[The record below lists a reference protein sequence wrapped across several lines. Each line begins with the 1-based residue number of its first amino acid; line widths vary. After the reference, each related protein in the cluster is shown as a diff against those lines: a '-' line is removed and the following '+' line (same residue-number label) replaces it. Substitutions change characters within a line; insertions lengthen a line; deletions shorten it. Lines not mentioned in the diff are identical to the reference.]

1 MPLVWSPPL
10 YSRKEYITAI
20 RIKEEGLENPKKN
33 PEFREMLQ
41 QCRQE
46 WEQAPQIHY
55 TSASNSNARYGI
67 IQLIMTS
74 LSSLIF
80 PITVLVY

>member
-46 WEQAPQIHY
+46 
-55 TSASNSNARYGI
+55 
-67 IQLIMTS
+67 
-74 LSSLIF
+74 
-80 PITVLVY
+80 